1 MSAGAG
7 GGAPRAA
14 AVLAL
19 LALAYGAEPPGVAPD
34 PCPHPRQRPDAGL
47 ASVACPASEAPGAGT
62 APAGAA
68 ALLFGRRLDPNV
80 ASPRALEALPGI
92 GPARA
97 AAIARAARARA
108 FCAPA
113 DLERV
118 PGIGPVARARLAD
131 WIEIGAG
138 ACAP

>member
-1 MSAGAG
+1 VSGGAA

-19 LALAYGAEPPGVAPD
+19 LALAHGAEPAGPD
-34 PCPHPRQRPDAGL
+34 PG
-47 ASVACPASEAPGAGT
+47 ACPQPRLGAGT
-62 APAGAA
+62 GLAQVSCAGAERAGPAPPGAA

-80 ASPRALEALPGI
+80 APARALEALPGI

-97 AAIARAARARA
+97 AAIARAARVRA
-108 FCAPA
+108 FCAPE

-118 PGIGPVARARLAD
+118 PGIGPVGRARLAG
-131 WIEIGAG
+131 WIEVGAG
-138 ACAP
+138 ACAK

>member
-1 MSAGAG
+1 MSGGAAS
-7 GGAPRAA
+7 GAPRAA

-19 LALAYGAEPPGVAPD
+19 LALARGAEPPAPD
-34 PCPHPRQRPDAGL
+34 PDPCAVPRQAPPDAGL
-47 ASVACPASEAPGAGT
+47 PRVSCANEAGA

-68 ALLFGRRLDPNV
+68 TLLFGGRLDPNL
-80 ASPRALEALPGI
+80 AAPRALEALPGI

-97 AAIARAARARA
+97 AAIAREARARG
-108 FCAPA
+108 FCTAG

-118 PGIGPVARARLAD
+118 PGIGPVGRARLAG

-138 ACAP
+138 ACAK

>member
-1 MSAGAG
+1 MKGGAG

-19 LALAYGAEPPGVAPD
+19 LALAHGREPPGVDPD
-34 PCPHPRQRPDAGL
+34 PCPHAREMPATGL
-47 ASVACPASEAPGAGT
+47 ARVSCAKAPGVGP

-68 ALLFGRRLDPNV
+68 GLLFGRRLDPNT

-97 AAIARAARARA
+97 AAIAREARSRA
-108 FCAPA
+108 FCAPE

-118 PGIGPVARARLAD
+118 PGIGPVGRARLAR
-131 WIEIGAG
+131 WIEIGAE
-138 ACAP
+138 ACAR